1 MESNS
6 EAMRIHISTDTF
18 QLLQVRLVERG
29 WRVGS
34 RGGWVLM
41 ITVRIE
47 RVGIRCENELFAVF
61 SRRPPDSSDT
71 IVANTDTYAAK
82 VWALSIVQEPFSVAP
97 CDLIRSIRNKQMGG
111 RLIRRAPGWVTI
123 AAALH

>member
-18 QLLQVRLVERG
+18 QLLQVRLVEGR

-34 RGGWVLM
+34 RLGWVLM

-47 RVGIRCENELFAVF
+47 QVGIRVRDELFAVF
-61 SRRPPDSSDT
+61 
-71 IVANTDTYAAK
+71 
-82 VWALSIVQEPFSVAP
+82 
-97 CDLIRSIRNKQMGG
+97 
-111 RLIRRAPGWVTI
+111 
-123 AAALH
+123 

>member
-41 ITVRIE
+41 ITVRE
-47 RVGIRCENELFAVF
+47 SNEY
-61 SRRPPDSSDT
+61 R
-71 IVANTDTYAAK
+71 
-82 VWALSIVQEPFSVAP
+82 
-97 CDLIRSIRNKQMGG
+97 
-111 RLIRRAPGWVTI
+111 
-123 AAALH
+123 

>member
-47 RVGIRCENELFAVF
+47 QVGIRVRDELFAVF
-61 SRRPPDSSDT
+61 
-71 IVANTDTYAAK
+71 
-82 VWALSIVQEPFSVAP
+82 
-97 CDLIRSIRNKQMGG
+97 
-111 RLIRRAPGWVTI
+111 
-123 AAALH
+123 